1 MFHFGGGLN
10 GTSLQTLAASATQAL
25 SGLAAQAQTKWSK
38 QHDGNGAHTDVTATS
53 LVLAGLFKANGR
65 INIGKPVRI
74 VRPLEAETK
83 PYYLGSA
90 TSRRLGGHADAN
102 ASFIC
107 ITTSSLDPSPLI
119 WHGLDAAG
127 REEGDVVF
135 FLNDGNQVVEFIA
148 DSALAPLN
156 TRFAGNST
164 AASTNIELHTASLGI
179 AVYSHDTFLGSKYW
193 HLLVLM

>member
-1 MFHFGGGLN
+1 MFTFGGGFN
-10 GTSLQTLAASATQAL
+10 PSSLQTLSAGVAQAL
-25 SGLAAQAQTKWSK
+25 SGIAAQIQTAWLK
-38 QHDGNGAHTDVTATS
+38 QHDKNGAHTNVTATS

-90 TSRRLGGHADAN
+90 TSRRPGGQADAN

-107 ITTSSLDPSPLI
+107 ITTSSIDPDPLV

-127 REEGDVVF
+127 REEGDAVF
-135 FLNDGNQVVEFIA
+135 FLNDGNTTVEFVSQSV
-148 DSALAPLN
+148 DAPLDSQFFIN
-156 TRFAGNST
+156 SFLPSGNYD
-164 AASTNIELHTASLGI
+164 LGTGGLG
-179 AVYSHDTFLGSKYW
+179 AVVYAKNTFLGAHFW
-193 HLLVLM
+193 HWLQM

>member
-1 MFHFGGGLN
+1 MFTFGGGFN
-10 GTSLQTLAASATQAL
+10 PSSLQTLSSGVAQAL
-25 SGLAAQAQTKWSK
+25 QRINVQIQTLWSK
-38 QHDGNGAHTDVTATS
+38 QHTIDGSHTDVTATS

-65 INIGKPVRI
+65 LNLGNPVRI
-74 VRPLEAETK
+74 VRPLEAETQ

-90 TSRRLGGHADAN
+90 TSRRLGGQADAN

-127 REEGDVVF
+127 REEGDAVF
-135 FLNDGNQVVEFIA
+135 ILNDGNQVVEFIA
-148 DSALAPLN
+148 DSAAAPLN

-164 AASTNIELHTASLGI
+164 SPSTNIELHTASLGI
-179 AVYSHDTFLGSKYW
+179 AVYSHNTFLGSRYW